1 MTRQAD
7 TQGIWSEGDS
17 GAPESVPV
25 CEHWPKTSAV
35 AERSGPVVH
44 ALFRLSRM
52 SKTMIGGRLRRLGL
66 ANGQELLLLQL
77 WDRDGCSQTDL
88 VDRLGIDPSTV
99 TKMLQRLERGGWVR
113 RTRSGGDRRVT
124 VVSLTAA
131 GRRLQGDVTRLWG
144 ELEHET
150 VKRLSADERATLL
163 GLLHKVEDTLHAG
176 GAPTAECEAPVKAG
190 SSPCSGGDETAAA
203 DGLCPG

>member
-17 GAPESVPV
+17 GAPESGPV

-77 WDRDGCSQTDL
+77 WDRDGC
-88 VDRLGIDPSTV
+88 IDPSTV

-163 GLLHKVEDTLHAG
+163 GLLHKVEDTLHAS
-176 GAPTAECEAPVKAG
+176 GAPAAGGETPAATA
-190 SSPCSGGDETAAA
+190 DEI
-203 DGLCPG
+203 CPG